1 MGIAQEYAE
10 YATMCERAMDHVK
23 TSIYDYLAE
32 IKLTGVRSPIYSVE
46 SRVKS
51 YESIKEKCQKKKIR
65 FTIDNIRNN
74 IHDVAGIRI
83 VTLFEDDISTV
94 AEAIKTRLR
103 LNTIIIKD
111 YVSEPKDNGYRSLH
125 LLVQRE
131 LYFNGQT
138 STISVEIQIRS
149 KAMDL
154 WASIE
159 HVISYKG
166 NNVTPEIKKQ
176 FKELANFLAQFDAN
190 AIALRD
196 STNNKN

>member
-10 YATMCERAMDHVK
+10 YATMCERAMEHVK

-32 IKLTGVRSPIYSVE
+32 VELTGARSPIDSVE
-46 SRVKS
+46 SRIKS
-51 YESIKEKCQKKKIR
+51 YESVREKCQKKKIR
-65 FTIDNIRNN
+65 LTIDNIRSN

-83 VTLFEDDISTV
+83 VTLFKDDIFVV

-103 LNTIIIKD
+103 LNTVTIKD

-138 STISVEIQIRS
+138 STVSVEIQIRS

-159 HVISYKG
+159 HGISYKG
-166 NNVTPEIKKQ
+166 NNVTPEIRDQ
-176 FKELANFLAQFDAN
+176 FKELANSLARFDIN
-190 AIALRD
+190 AIALRN
-196 STNNKN
+196 SANTN

>member
-10 YATMCERAMDHVK
+10 YAKICERAMQHIR
-23 TSIYDYLAE
+23 TSIDDYMAE
-32 IKLTGVRSPIYSVE
+32 IQLSGARSPIDAIE
-46 SRVKS
+46 TRVKS
-51 YESIKEKCQKKKIR
+51 FESVKEKCARKKLR
-65 FTIDNIRNN
+65 FTIDNVRNH

-83 VTLFEDDISTV
+83 VTLFEDDIYVV

-103 LNTIIIKD
+103 LNTILIKD

-138 STISVEIQIRS
+138 STVSVEIQIRS

-154 WASIE
+154 WASVE
-159 HVISYKG
+159 HGISYKG
-166 NNVTPEIKKQ
+166 SNVTSEVKNR
-176 FKELANFLAQFDAN
+176 FKELADFLAAFDKN
-190 AIALRD
+190 AISLRD
-196 STNNKN
+196 S

>member
-10 YATMCERAMDHVK
+10 YATMCERAMEHVK

-32 IKLTGVRSPIYSVE
+32 VELTGARSPIDSVE
-46 SRVKS
+46 SRIKS
-51 YESIKEKCQKKKIR
+51 YESTREKCQKKKIR
-65 FTIDNIRNN
+65 LTIDNIRNN

-83 VTLFEDDISTV
+83 VTLFKDDIFVV

-103 LNTIIIKD
+103 LNTVTIKD

-138 STISVEIQIRS
+138 STVSVEIQIRS

-154 WASIE
+154 WASVE
-159 HVISYKG
+159 HGISYKRD
-166 NNVTPEIKKQ
+166 NVTPEVKKS
-176 FKELANFLAQFDAN
+176 FKELADFLAKFDAN
-190 AIALRD
+190 AMSLRD
-196 STNNKN
+196 STTI